1 MENPESRQCKFCE
14 LPSAKYT
21 CPRCGFAYC
30 SSACYKDARH
40 HNCSEDFYKDWVH
53 TYLRT
58 EQADPE
64 ARRNMMDVLASA
76 HREEEGEQG
85 EQEELVERLA
95 EVDLDDAESAWS
107 CLTEEEKAEFEELV
121 ASGSAGKLVP
131 VWQPWW
137 ERAPLIAEVAP
148 TDAIS
153 DVPPLSRLTSQPP
166 APCVVNSALNVLCGY
181 VYVARLYNGDLL
193 PESALELLSVSAI
206 LSEDAVFASASE
218 AVQSSLQRTLTLREQ
233 TTAQEFP
240 AVLASFRK
248 LLEGAGLGDNVMR
261 ALEEVRALLQGAA
274 ESGHLE
280 REVRRKLR
288 HAVKKAEYLVAW
300 AREHGRELLSCLPDV
315 DAEALAVAENVALFK
330 RAAETVV
337 RKAPASDVGSRP
349 LIEELN

>member
-30 SSACYKDARH
+30 SGACYKDARH
-40 HNCSEDFYKDWVH
+40 RNCSEDFYKDWVH

-64 ARRNMMDVLASA
+64 ARRKMMDVLASA
-76 HREEEGEQG
+76 HREEEGEQDK
-85 EQEELVERLA
+85 QEELVERLA

-107 CLTEEEKAEFEELV
+107 CLTADEKAEFEELV

-148 TDAIS
+148 TDATS
-153 DVPPLSRLTSQPP
+153 DVPPLNRLTSQPP

-193 PESALELLSVSAI
+193 SESALELLSVSAV

-218 AVQSSLQRTLTLREQ
+218 AVQSLLQWTLTLREQ
-233 TTAQEFP
+233 TTAEEFP

-248 LLEGAGLGDNVMR
+248 LLEGAGLGDNVVR
-261 ALEEVRALLQGAA
+261 ALEEVRALLQGRQSAA
-274 ESGHLE
+274 VWRKRSDASSGTLS
-280 REVRRKLR
+280 RRR
-288 HAVKKAEYLVAW
+288 SISW
-300 AREHGRELLSCLPDV
+300 HG
-315 DAEALAVAENVALFK
+315 
-330 RAAETVV
+330 
-337 RKAPASDVGSRP
+337 PASTVASYSPASRMWMRKRWP
-349 LIEELN
+349 WPRTWPRLNGPQRPWCVRLRTVA